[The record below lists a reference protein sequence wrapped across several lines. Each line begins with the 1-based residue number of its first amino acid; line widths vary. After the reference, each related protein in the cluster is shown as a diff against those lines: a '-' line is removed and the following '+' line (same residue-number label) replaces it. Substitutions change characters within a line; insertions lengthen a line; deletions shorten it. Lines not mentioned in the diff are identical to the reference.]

1 MASENGK
8 FEDPESSLLF
18 ALEQGI
24 RAFQKANLCGEA
36 FAAQTRHSR
45 LQHDFEIL
53 AEENRRLLAQFA
65 PAKDTEIL
73 KMKARLDGAEME
85 LEFFKRNLVD
95 RQDAFARR
103 EATLKSQIREL
114 ERVNESLANDL
125 KSRKPYR
132 FQIEGGSSKKEAR
145 GESKEAET
153 QEKRESESQERRRN
167 SDEKRWARGRE
178 REREMGALEKAYE
191 SKSRSDMVWMDSIS
205 EMRTSY
211 EGLLREARSEI
222 ESLRAEIFR
231 RENETVRESE
241 IKVAEATFNLRRAEE
256 KLEKAK
262 LEGLDKRKEADK
274 ELMSLRLR
282 AELSKEEIESADRT
296 ISELKA
302 DNLSLRAQL
311 EQLRFQSD
319 KGAANRS
326 SASPEAIIHAALD
339 SAELGQ
345 LRRVSSELLPC
356 VRAALI
362 SAELPLESAAC
373 GFVSA
378 KTALDALA
386 AEVVAAKR
394 KENFHLLEVLYKKHD
409 HDRAV
414 KLEELERKAALA
426 QQGLELAG
434 GSVSRNS
441 GRKSATSKQGV
452 GTPRSSRVP
461 KIRSSPHDNTAIGL
475 TISFTSFVDSQIF
488 IPSPIP
494 ESIIKAGISS
504 DVRSASSER
513 VFCYFI
519 GLFGLEKEISQAR

>member
-8 FEDPESSLLF
+8 SEDSESSLLI

-24 RAFQKANLCGEA
+24 RAFQRANLCGEA
-36 FAAQTRHSR
+36 FAPQTRHSR

-73 KMKARLDGAEME
+73 KMKAKLDGAEME

-95 RQDAFARR
+95 RQEAFARR
-103 EATLKSQIREL
+103 EASLKSQINEL

-132 FQIEGGSSKKEAR
+132 FQIEGRSSKKEAR
-145 GESKEAET
+145 GESKEVET
-153 QEKRESESQERRRN
+153 QEKNESESQERRRN

-211 EGLLREARSEI
+211 EGLLKEARSEI
-222 ESLRAEIFR
+222 ESLRAEIFK

-241 IKVAEATFNLRRAEE
+241 IKVAEAVFNLRRAEE
-256 KLEKAK
+256 KLEKVK
-262 LEGLDKRKEADK
+262 LEGLDKRKETDK
-274 ELMSLRLR
+274 ELMSLRLK
-282 AELSKEEIESADRT
+282 ADLLKEEIDSADRT

-302 DNLSLRAQL
+302 DNLGLKAQL
-311 EQLRFQSD
+311 EQLRFQTEKNENNRNS
-319 KGAANRS
+319 AN
-326 SASPEAIIHAALD
+326 PEAIIHAALD
-339 SAELGQ
+339 SAELSQ
-345 LRRVSSELLPC
+345 LRRVSSELLRC
-356 VRAALI
+356 VRAALM
-362 SAELPLESAAC
+362 SADLPFENAAC

-386 AEVVAAKR
+386 AEVLAAKR

-409 HDRAV
+409 HDRAM

-434 GSVSRNS
+434 GSLPRNS
-441 GRKSATSKQGV
+441 GRKSKTSKQSFGA
-452 GTPRSSRVP
+452 PRSSRVP
-461 KIRSSPHDNTAIGL
+461 KVWSNAHENTAISL
-475 TISFTSFVDSQIF
+475 KILFSPLHTIRYF
-488 IPSPIP
+488 IPSAIP
-494 ESIIKAGISS
+494 E
-504 DVRSASSER
+504 
-513 VFCYFI
+513 
-519 GLFGLEKEISQAR
+519 